1 MLLAIFYRGL
11 EWKRYNKYVK
21 NVKPCNLSQNL
32 PYIIVMRQQDEM
44 TQQIIDRVLHDGRQA
59 DYALLVDCFRAQLFA
74 FVATMV
80 TCREDAE
87 ELAQDCFVK
96 AYVQLAQYD
105 SRRSSFYT
113 WLRCIAYR
121 LCLDHV
127 RQHPGVWFETDEQ
140 TLQTIPDDEA
150 DSVLEADDDQRIR
163 LLNEAIH
170 HLPPTERLLVQQHY
184 FEQQPLAVIAVITET
199 HVGTLAT
206 RLHRIRKKIYHY
218 IKTRE
223 HGR

>member
-1 MLLAIFYRGL
+1 M
-11 EWKRYNKYVK
+11 
-21 NVKPCNLSQNL
+21 
-32 PYIIVMRQQDEM
+32 IVMKQSDE
-44 TQQIIDRVLHDGRQA
+44 TNQQIIDRVLHDGQQA
-59 DYALLVDCFRAQLFA
+59 DYALLVDCYRARLFA
-74 FVATMV
+74 FVTTMV

-96 AYVQLAQYD
+96 AYAKLAQYD

-121 LCLDHV
+121 LCIDHE
-127 RQHPGVWFETDEQ
+127 RRHPVVWFETDEQ
-140 TLQTIPDDEA
+140 ILQGIPDDEA
-150 DSVLEADDDQRIR
+150 NSVLDTDDDQRIQ
-163 LLNEAIH
+163 LLVEAIH
-170 HLPPTERLLVQQHY
+170 RLPPTDRLLVQQHY
-184 FEQQPLAVIAVITET
+184 FEQQSLTNIAVITDT
-199 HVGTLAT
+199 DAGALAT

>member
-1 MLLAIFYRGL
+1 
-11 EWKRYNKYVK
+11 
-21 NVKPCNLSQNL
+21 
-32 PYIIVMRQQDEM
+32 MRQQNETD
-44 TQQIIDRVLHDGRQA
+44 QQIIDRVLNNGRRA
-59 DYALLVDCFRAQLFA
+59 DYALLVNRYGTRLFA

-96 AYVQLAQYD
+96 AYTQLAQYD
-105 SRRSSFYT
+105 AQRSSFYT

-127 RQHPGVWFETDEQ
+127 RRNPGVWFETDEQ
-140 TLQTIPDDEA
+140 TLQAIPDDEA
-150 DSVLEADDDQRIR
+150 DDVMNTDDDQRIR
-163 LLNEAIH
+163 LLSETIH
-170 HLPPTERLLVQQHY
+170 RLPPTERLLVQQHY
-184 FEQQPLAVIAVITET
+184 FEQQPLTVISVVTDT
-199 HVGTLAT
+199 DVGTLAT

-218 IKTRE
+218 IKARE